1 MSDDGQRGFTLLEMV
16 CVLAIVALLASVA
29 LPYQPRQTSRPRLQ
43 AYALQAAT
51 LLKSDRAL
59 SMRTGTRVDTEIDTS
74 RRLIRSGSG
83 AAALKLPDDVAFLA
97 TLPRSCQ
104 HRPVLATISFFPDGL
119 SCGGAITL
127 SRAELS
133 LEIRVNWL
141 TGRIDIVSRALAN
154 G

>member
-1 MSDDGQRGFTLLEMV
+1 MSNERQRGFTLLEMV
-16 CVLAIVALLASVA
+16 CVLAIIALLTSVA
-29 LPYQPRQTSRPRLQ
+29 LPYLPRQTSRPRLQ
-43 AYALQAAT
+43 AYALQAAA
-51 LLKSDRAL
+51 LLKTDRAA
-59 SMRTGTRVDTEIDTS
+59 SMRQGMRVDTQIDTS
-74 RRLIRSGSG
+74 QRLIRAGTG
-83 AAALKLPDDVAFLA
+83 AALRLPDDVSFQA

-127 SRAELS
+127 SRADLS

-141 TGRIDIVSRALAN
+141 TGRIDIVSRGAAH

>member
-1 MSDDGQRGFTLLEMV
+1 MSDGSQRGFTLLEMV

-29 LPYQPRQTSRPRLQ
+29 WPYVPRQTSRPRLQ
-43 AYALQAAT
+43 AYALQAVT
-51 LLKSDRAL
+51 LLKSDRAA
-59 SMRTGTRVDTEIDTS
+59 SMRNGLRVDTRLDTS
-74 RRLIRSGSG
+74 RRLISSGSG
-83 AAALKLPDDVAFLA
+83 GAALKLPDDVGFRA
-97 TLPRSCQ
+97 TLPRTCQ
-104 HRPVLATISFFPDGL
+104 QRPVVATISFFPVGL

-127 SRAELS
+127 SRADLS

>member
-1 MSDDGQRGFTLLEMV
+1 MSNERQRGFTLLEMV
-16 CVLAIVALLASVA
+16 CVLAIIALLTSVA
-29 LPYQPRQTSRPRLQ
+29 LPYLPRQTSRPRLQ
-43 AYALQAAT
+43 AYALQAVT
-51 LLKSDRAL
+51 LLKSDRAA
-59 SMRTGTRVDTEIDTS
+59 SMRGGMRVDTHIDTS
-74 RRLIRSGSG
+74 RRLIRAGTG
-83 AAALKLPDDVAFLA
+83 AALKLPDDVSFLA

-127 SRAELS
+127 SRADLS

-141 TGRIDIVSRALAN
+141 TGRIDIVSRGAAH

>member
-1 MSDDGQRGFTLLEMV
+1 VNDRRQSGFTLLEMV
-16 CVLAIVALLASVA
+16 CVLAIVAMLASVA
-29 LPYQPRQTSRPRLQ
+29 LPYLPRQTSRPRLQ
-43 AYALQAAT
+43 AYALQAVT
-51 LLKSDRAL
+51 LLKSDRSA
-59 SMRTGTRVDTEIDTS
+59 SMRSGTRIDTQIDTS
-74 RRLIRSGSG
+74 QRLIRSGSG

-104 HRPVLATISFFPDGL
+104 HRPVLGTISFFPDGL

-127 SRAELS
+127 SHADLS

-141 TGRIDIVSRALAN
+141 TGRIDIVSRSIAN